1 MTRPNRQVGTTSSA
15 TGSLWTWRTR
25 RGEERVGEPSQGI
38 CCTMRVFL
46 AGLLLKRGW
55 RRRRRNWRGAVIDI
69 EIVIAGTAVA
79 AGRGEVGGQTR
90 KVRHDGRWA
99 FS

>member
-1 MTRPNRQVGTTSSA
+1 MG
-15 TGSLWTWRTR
+15 
-25 RGEERVGEPSQGI
+25 
-38 CCTMRVFL
+38 VFL
-46 AGLLLKRGW
+46 AGLLLKRGRWWW
-55 RRRRRNWRGAVIDI
+55 RRSRRRAVI
-69 EIVIAGTAVA
+69 EIQIAIAGAAVA